1 MDLFGLFSSDILGVR
16 LASAN
21 NDPFQGPVE
30 VFHNGS
36 WRKVCG
42 DSDWDLRDANV
53 VCRELGFAGALV
65 ADKTTSSAR
74 GNEKIW
80 MTCTGNEKSWTE
92 CHGQSSLHY
101 HCYDLFVCLFFFY
114 IKAFAIL

>member
-16 LASAN
+16 LTSAN

-30 VFHNGS
+30 VFHSGS

-53 VCRELGFAGALV
+53 VCRELGFSGALV

-74 GNEKIW
+74 GTGKIW
-80 MTCTGNEKSWTE
+80 MICTGNEKSSTE
-92 CHGQSSLHY
+92 CQYSHWSRYGFMIS
-101 HCYDLFVCLFFFY
+101 CDYDAGVFC
-114 IKAFAIL
+114 ITGM

>member
-30 VFHNGS
+30 VFHSGS

-74 GNEKIW
+74 GNGKIW

-92 CHGQSSLHY
+92 CRYSRWARYGLWFIA
-101 HCYDLFVCLFFFY
+101 CNYDAGVFC
-114 IKAFAIL
+114 ITGM